1 VASAAAVDA
10 LFTAAVVL
18 VAFEPNLSVA
28 VAASIEAAW
37 LLLLP
42 CLLLL

>member
-1 VASAAAVDA
+1 MASAAAVDA
-10 LFTAAVVL
+10 LFTAAAVL
-18 VAFEPNLSVA
+18 VASEPNLPVA

-37 LLLLP
+37 LLLLL

>member
-10 LFTAAVVL
+10 LFTVAAVL
-18 VAFEPNLSVA
+18 VASEPNLPVA
-28 VAASIEAAW
+28 VAASITDACLLW
-37 LLLLP
+37 LL